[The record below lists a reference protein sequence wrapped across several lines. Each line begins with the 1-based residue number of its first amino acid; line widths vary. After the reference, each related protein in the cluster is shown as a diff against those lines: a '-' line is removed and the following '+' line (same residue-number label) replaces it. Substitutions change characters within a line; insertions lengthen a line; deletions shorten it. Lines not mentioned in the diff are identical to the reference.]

1 MEPLMRGA
9 SEPGRNP
16 GSGREWGAAGT
27 PRRPQAAPSPMLSP
41 SCAPCLWLFGLPG
54 WGRVSALGYLTEKLL
69 FQYLQVID
77 FCFPIYL
84 RPPNWPR
91 C

>member
-1 MEPLMRGA
+1 MEPLRRGA
-9 SEPGRNP
+9 SEPNRNP
-16 GSGREWGAAGT
+16 GSGRERGAART
-27 PRRPQAAPSPMLSP
+27 PRGPQTSPSPVPSPLS
-41 SCAPCLWLFGLPG
+41 APCLRLSGLLG
-54 WGRVSALGYLTEKLL
+54 WGRVSALGYLTENLL
-69 FQYLQVID
+69 FWYLQVID